1 MNKEITREALLH
13 LRGVYEIWLRLK
25 LTTDTEK
32 ELAELKIKL
41 IDNALK
47 DMG

>member
-25 LTTDTEK
+25 LTTPNER

-41 IDNALK
+41 IDNALEQL
-47 DMG
+47 